1 MVTRSIR
8 NFTRAITIA
17 RTLTRHG
24 AGDVLD
30 QLGVL
35 KAVRAVLCL
44 GVGPP
49 RKGAPDRLGLQLS
62 AAAQELGP
70 AFIKF
75 GQSLSTRPDVVGKEI
90 AADLAELRDR
100 LEPFSGATARQ
111 IIGEQ
116 LGRDVDEIFA
126 DFDDQPVAAASIAQV
141 HFAGLAD
148 GSHMAVKVLR
158 PGIEEKFAR
167 DIDFFLWGAEWLES
181 LYPPMRRLAPVQ
193 VVETFRKSAATEMDL
208 RLEAAAASELAENF
222 ERDTTFQVPDVDW
235 SRTQRRVLTTD
246 RIGGIPIADQSALT
260 SAGRNLQQIA
270 RNLILGFLKQAFRDG
285 FFHADLHQGNLFV
298 DDHDNIVA
306 VDFGIMGRLDRRTRL
321 YVAEMLLAFLVGD
334 YRRAAEVHFEA
345 GYVPRDQSVDS
356 FAQACRSIAE
366 PIFDRP
372 PAEVS
377 MAKLFTQLFSI
388 TESFNMRTQPQ
399 LLLLQKTMVVVE
411 GICRDL
417 APDADQ
423 WAIAREFLDE
433 WVPENLGPMA
443 KAKEA
448 ITEVADAAR
457 KLPGL
462 VEKAELAALALAPK
476 GLFPENDGDAAQVF
490 GHRESA
496 RRMSTNKILYGMILV
511 LVIVVVTQLF

>member
-1 MVTRSIR
+1 M
-8 NFTRAITIA
+8 
-17 RTLTRHG
+17 
-24 AGDVLD
+24 
-30 QLGVL
+30 
-35 KAVRAVLCL
+35 
-44 GVGPP
+44 
-49 RKGAPDRLGLQLS
+49 
-62 AAAQELGP
+62 
-70 AFIKF
+70 
-75 GQSLSTRPDVVGKEI
+75 RPW
-90 AADLAELRDR
+90 
-100 LEPFSGATARQ
+100 
-111 IIGEQ
+111 
-116 LGRDVDEIFA
+116 
-126 DFDDQPVAAASIAQV
+126 PVAAASIAQV
-141 HFAGLAD
+141 HFAELAD
-148 GSHMAVKVLR
+148 GSHLAVKVLR
-158 PGIEEKFAR
+158 PGIEERFAR
-167 DIDFFLWGAEWLES
+167 DIDFFMWGAELMES

-193 VVETFRKSAATEMDL
+193 VVETFRKSTATEMDL

-222 ERDTTFQVPDVDW
+222 EGDDTFQVPEVDW

-246 RIGGIPIADQSALT
+246 RIGGIPIADQGALT
-260 SAGRNLQQIA
+260 SAGRNLEKVA

-298 DDHDNIVA
+298 DDHDNIIA

-377 MAKLFTQLFSI
+377 MAKLFVQLFSI

-411 GICRDL
+411 GTCREL
-417 APDADQ
+417 APDADL

-462 VEKAELAALALAPK
+462 VDKAELAALALAPK
-476 GLFPENDGDAAQVF
+476 GLFPENEGDVPQVF
-490 GHRESA
+490 GPRESA
-496 RRMSTNKILYGMILV
+496 RRMSTNKILYGVIAV
-511 LVIVVVTQLF
+511 LVIVVVIQLF